1 MRRAGRSSCI
11 TGAVA
16 ESVVRLISRST
27 GACAERIVGSGIGGP
42 FGVLTG
48 ILVRVLVRFRA
59 GPAGIRRR
67 GRQLSGVTALGVR
80 AARLG
85 LPRVLLR
92 QARLRCRVAFAGG
105 GVAAEPGASGGPEPT
120 TCCLG
125 IGVAPMR
132 SALVRGKLWQVVYSS
147 KTVCSCN
154 TARSPFSSPA
164 QGTPRPSDFRPVF
177 LRGSETRPQSTS
189 RRFYACTLMNAGIPV
204 WGSGTKGTF
213 GPDSRPSR
221 VGSTMTKP
229 TLRGCALPWMA
240 PFP

>member
-1 MRRAGRSSCI
+1 MRGAGRSSCV

-27 GACAERIVGSGIGGP
+27 RACAERIVGSGIGGP
-42 FGVLTG
+42 FGVPTG
-48 ILVRVLVRFRA
+48 ILIGARM
-59 GPAGIRRR
+59 GPARVHCRRR
-67 GRQLSGVTALGVR
+67 LLLRVTALGSR
-80 AARLG
+80 AARL
-85 LPRVLLR
+85 RRSRILLR
-92 QARLRCRVAFAGG
+92 RARLRCGVAFAGG
-105 GVAAEPGASGGPEPT
+105 SVAAEAGASGGPEPT

-132 SALVRGKLWQVVYSS
+132 SVLVRGKLWQVVYSS

-213 GPDSRPSR
+213 GPNFRPSR
-221 VGSTMTKP
+221 VDSTMTKP
-229 TLRGCALPWMA
+229 TLHGCTLPWVA